1 MFLEGW
7 IKYHVLEYT
16 VAMREFQ
23 AKRRFE
29 RILYSTGS
37 ILVILLIIGF
47 LAKATYG
54 AYQKKV
60 ISQKEL
66 DLTMQA
72 YNHLTTEQQNL
83 KGDLAFL
90 KTDEGIDAELRSK
103 YRLVRP
109 GENVVV
115 IVEEQNDEQE
125 TAAAK
130 QHEDESG
137 NTLHASSSDS
147 WSFVNFFKKLFR

>member
-37 ILVILLIIGF
+37 ILIILVVIGF

-54 AYQKKV
+54 AYQKRV

-66 DLTMQA
+66 DLTKQA
-72 YNHLTTEQQNL
+72 YNHLTNEKQSLEN
-83 KGDLAFL
+83 DLTFL

-109 GENVVV
+109 GENVAV
-115 IVEEQNDEQE
+115 IVEEQVDEHSTSTKSKQE
-125 TAAAK
+125 NIQNGSSESK
-130 QHEDESG
+130 DESEWG
-137 NTLHASSSDS
+137 
-147 WSFVNFFKKLFR
+147 FVDFFKKLF